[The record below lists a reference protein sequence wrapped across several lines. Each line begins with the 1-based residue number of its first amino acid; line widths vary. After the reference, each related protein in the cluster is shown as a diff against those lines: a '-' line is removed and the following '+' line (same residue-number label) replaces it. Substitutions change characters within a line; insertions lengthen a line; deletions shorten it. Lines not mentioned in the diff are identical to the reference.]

1 MSTNPRYQAGQK
13 VIVKLPQG
21 QSRTSR
27 DSTLEPY
34 AGQTGEVIDYYW
46 ISPRF
51 GEIFY
56 IYRVR
61 MAVDNKEIILHEDEI
76 NQ

>member
-1 MSTNPRYQAGQK
+1 MSTNPRYQVGQK
-13 VIVKLPQG
+13 VIVKLPTG
-21 QSRTSR
+21 KSRGTR

-34 AGQTGEVIDYYW
+34 AGQIGEVIDYYW

-51 GEIFY
+51 GEVFY

-76 NQ
+76 KQ